1 MCIRDSSCTV
11 FIILAIS
18 LIQIY
23 QNPPVIQEDLSENI
37 GHTDYGCNRMVYI
50 QMSSKLCINILDD
63 YKCRKRELEI
73 EVI

>member
-1 MCIRDSSCTV
+1 MSNIFHS
-11 FIILAIS
+11 
-18 LIQIY
+18 
-23 QNPPVIQEDLSENI
+23 NPPVIQEDLSENI